1 LPKRD
6 TDGRIY
12 RKTYLFEPWYVKD
25 NMWTRWTTWL
35 EELGPLEFERASRE
49 PVREQAVAMGE
60 YTDRTDGKLPGCPFA
75 FGDEL
80 RWQ

>member
-1 LPKRD
+1 MIRHGW
-6 TDGRIY
+6 GR
-12 RKTYLFEPWYVKD
+12 KGTLSPGTQFKSEGYV
-25 NMWTRWTTWL
+25 R
-35 EELGPLEFERASRE
+35 EERGPIEFERASRE

-60 YTDRTDGKLPGCPFA
+60 YTNRTDGKLPGCPFA